1 MLQPGPTASGSRM
14 TQADMLIETDA
25 LEQVRTIPITPSFQY
40 MRPPRIYDPHLMP
53 PDVARILRRRW
64 NLSKHVI
71 PPVAFHLARDVYVVE
86 EGLVFTGDGHLVAAS
101 QADVPAHEIVR
112 ARATLQASLA
122 QPASIPSHPRAILCK
137 KRGAGNYGHW
147 LAEMLPRAYV
157 ARQYLPDRDW
167 PVVIH
172 AVEGTLRTVM
182 RESLHA
188 VGITENRI
196 IESGGAPVH
205 FAELLV
211 PSGLTAHAVFLSPL
225 VMECMDFIADQVPP
239 ADIDALY
246 IPRAPATTR
255 DFEDEAAV
263 RTVFEQHG
271 YTTFAGS
278 TVPFMEQVA
287 MFRSARRVVGA
298 MGAGLSNTL
307 FCRPATEVLVFMP
320 GNALELFYWL
330 IAEGRKLDYHEV
342 RTPQSGRMQGSLPWD
357 RQLAITPAEVERM
370 LARLEA
376 GKPAFQLTDF

>member
-1 MLQPGPTASGSRM
+1 M

-25 LEQVRTIPITPSFQY
+25 LEQVRTIPINPSFQY
-40 MRPPRIYDPHLMP
+40 MRLPRIYDPHLMP

-71 PPVAFHLARDVYVVE
+71 PPVAFHVARDVYVVE

-196 IESGGAPVH
+196 IESGGAPVY

-239 ADIDALY
+239 PI
-246 IPRAPATTR
+246 
-255 DFEDEAAV
+255 
-263 RTVFEQHG
+263 
-271 YTTFAGS
+271 S
-278 TVPFMEQVA
+278 TPCTYQGH
-287 MFRSARRVVGA
+287 RRPPVILK
-298 MGAGLSNTL
+298 M
-307 FCRPATEVLVFMP
+307 
-320 GNALELFYWL
+320 
-330 IAEGRKLDYHEV
+330 K
-342 RTPQSGRMQGSLPWD
+342 PQSGPSLNSTD
-357 RQLAITPAEVERM
+357 TPRSRAAPCPLWNRWRCSVPR
-370 LARLEA
+370 AVWWGRW
-376 GKPAFQLTDF
+376 GRG